1 MKKKLLLIAI
11 ISLFIISCDSKTS
24 SNDIASGAPKSI
36 DSSKELKTETPQG
49 ESTSDNCGSL
59 KPLLLLLPN
68 QNEIDKAPEIFRGCQ
83 GSDAQ
88 VELSFST
95 SSDPFYEY
103 HYSVL
108 VLSGDSIYA
117 GSRANLEGAS
127 PEQTSF
133 MQKSITMIGQ
143 QFRSQFDIC
152 KNYALNPT
160 IPDGRN
166 PVTKLAKGLDVCFT
180 DNMDTNKE
188 IWNAYAI
195 YDNKVGLKLELTG
208 SKAAALLT
216 TEDAAQ
222 HLLPLFEQFNIGV
235 ALQ

>member
-1 MKKKLLLIAI
+1 MKKNLLMLAI
-11 ISLFIISCDSKTS
+11 MSLFVASCDSKTS
-24 SNDIASGAPKSI
+24 PSDTAQGAPKSV
-36 DSSKELKTETPQG
+36 DSAKELTADMPLEK
-49 ESTSDNCGSL
+49 SSSDNCGSL
-59 KPLLLLLPN
+59 KHLLLLLPT
-68 QNEIDKAPEIFRGCQ
+68 QKEVHKAPEIFRGCQ

-108 VLSGDSIYA
+108 VLSGDSTYA
-117 GSRANLEGAS
+117 ESRVNLEGAS

-133 MQKSITMIGQ
+133 MRSSVTTIGQ
-143 QFRSQFDIC
+143 EFRAQFDIC
-152 KNYALNPT
+152 KNYVLNPMV
-160 IPDGRN
+160 PDGRN
-166 PVTKLAKGLDVCFT
+166 PVIKSAKGLEVCFT
-180 DNMDTNKE
+180 DNMDANKE